1 MGGTIFLLGALF
13 VVLGSVLVYYF
24 SYWGVIFI
32 GGFLVVQWFYSD
44 RIALYSMGGREVTP
58 EEAPQLHAIV
68 DRLCA
73 LADMPKPK
81 VAIADTDVP
90 NAFAT
95 GRSPSERSSAP
106 PPASCAGWTSASW
119 RACCPTSSRT
129 WRTAT

>member
-44 RIALYSMGGREVTP
+44 RIALFSMGGREVTP

-73 LADMPKPK
+73 LADMPK
-81 VAIADTDVP
+81 
-90 NAFAT
+90 
-95 GRSPSERSSAP
+95 SSARR
-106 PPASCAGWTSASW
+106 PASCAASTSASS

-129 WRTAT
+129 LPTGTSP